1 MFVAELAPG
10 SSLPPNRFALR
21 VPVSEFLGDSLSPG
35 RYRFVARLKLNKE
48 TLELSAGE
56 VQLRR

>member
-10 SSLPPNRFALR
+10 SSLPPGRFALR
-21 VPVSEFLGDSLSPG
+21 VPVPEFLGDSLSPG
-35 RYRFVARLKLNKE
+35 RYRFVAQLELNND

-56 VQLRR
+56 VRLRR